1 MTCRLCESTENKL
14 LFLVQ
19 GYKIVK
25 CANCGFVQV
34 LDQPKQ
40 EQLDRLYEENY
51 FSSNKYRDIN
61 TLNKELLRR
70 LKLMQQYIPSMGA
83 RILEAGCGTGEF
95 ISFAKN
101 NYDMFGFD
109 ISEAAIKIAQE
120 RNPQLSTQLWAY
132 KDEEYNLPSNF
143 YDAIC
148 AWDVIE
154 HLRNP
159 VPIFQQLMKSLKS
172 GGYLFISTPNIGAFI
187 AGILGRYWAFMTPP
201 EHLSFFDKQTMS
213 FITEKHLRAKLMGWH
228 TRGKTVNL
236 GFLLYKINRVVPIVP
251 LKMLKLFQTHPLSR
265 LAIYV
270 PTGDIQYAVIQK
282 N

>member
-1 MTCRLCESTENKL
+1 
-14 LFLVQ
+14 
-19 GYKIVK
+19 
-25 CANCGFVQV
+25 V

-40 EQLDRLYEENY
+40 EQLDRLYEESY

-61 TLNKELLRR
+61 TLNKELSRR
-70 LKLMQQYIPSMGA
+70 LKLMRQYIPSMGA

-109 ISEAAIKIAQE
+109 VSDAAIKIAQE
-120 RNPQLSTQLWAY
+120 RNPQLSTQLWAQ
-132 KDEEYNLPSNF
+132 KDGEYNLPSNF

-172 GGYLFISTPNIGAFI
+172 GGYLFISTPNIGALI
-187 AGILGRYWAFMTPP
+187 AGILGPYWAFMTPP
-201 EHLSFFDKQTMS
+201 EHLCFFNKKTMS
-213 FITEKHLRAKLMGWH
+213 FFTEKQLHGILKSWH
-228 TRGKTVNL
+228 TKGKTVNV
-236 GFLLYKINRVVPIVP
+236 GFLLYKLGRVLPVVP
-251 LKMLKLFQTHPLSR
+251 LRMLKLFQTPPLSH

-282 N
+282 V